1 MTNRQIRRKFRMAR
15 LWVWWDVWARDFIV
29 VVAIALSL
37 WSTYLSHQQVKQVKQ
52 ESTERRDQT
61 CVIFERQAQA
71 AVDQVVATYKYIAGL
86 KPHELAEPL
95 NQAVLAQ
102 LPQTVANANNS
113 EAPPYCDQPGV
124 GLPEPNPQLPNPPRF
139 PRPK

>member
-1 MTNRQIRRKFRMAR
+1 
-15 LWVWWDVWARDFIV
+15 V
-29 VVAIALSL
+29 V
-37 WSTYLSHQQVKQVKQ
+37 
-52 ESTERRDQT
+52 
-61 CVIFERQAQA
+61 
-71 AVDQVVATYKYIAGL
+71 
-86 KPHELAEPL
+86 
-95 NQAVLAQ
+95 AQ